1 MVDYSW
7 NVIIFQIIFPSMGVT
22 LLMVLC
28 ATVLA
33 CLLGFCLAIAL
44 FWVGKHGL
52 SPNEKCYA
60 TLNIVVSFIRSFPF
74 IILAISILPITRF
87 ITGSVIGW
95 ESALFPLTVAATPF
109 MGRIFE
115 NCFKE
120 VSLDLIDAAR
130 SFGATNLQIVF
141 KILIPATLP
150 SIVNGGVLSVIQI
163 LSLTTIAGTLGAGGI
178 GASALIYGYQSFNDK
193 IMYTLVIVLFVL
205 VLAIQLL
212 GDYVYKRI
220 K

>member
-1 MVDYSW
+1 MVSYSW
-7 NVIIFQIIFPSMGVT
+7 EVIIFQIIFPSIGVT

-33 CLLGFCLAIAL
+33 AFFGFCLAIAL
-44 FWVGKHGL
+44 FWFGKHGL
-52 SPNEKCYA
+52 SPNERCYT
-60 TLNIVVSFIRSFPF
+60 TLNIVVSFVRSFPF
-74 IILAISILPITRF
+74 IILAISIIPITRF

-95 ESALFPLTVAATPF
+95 QAAIFPLTVAATPF

-120 VSLDLIDAAR
+120 VSEDLIDAAR
-130 SFGATNLQIVF
+130 SFGATHFQIIF
-141 KILIPATLP
+141 KILIPTTLP
-150 SIVNGGVLSVIQI
+150 SILNGGVLSVIQI

-193 IMYTLVIVLFVL
+193 VMYTLVVVMFVL
-205 VLAIQLL
+205 VLAIQLF
-212 GDYVYKRI
+212 GDYLYKRI